1 MCYNYVLLITFH
13 IISDFSKNFEKKNVL
28 ARYNIHTF
36 RHKMKLVLD
45 KASKHVHLH
54 LYLPYYV
61 IKRQFCDVC
70 YFSCVYT
77 TRSNINK
84 NN

>member
-28 ARYNIHTF
+28 ARYKLH

-45 KASKHVHLH
+45 KASKHVLLH

-61 IKRQFCDVC
+61 IKR
-70 YFSCVYT
+70 
-77 TRSNINK
+77 
-84 NN
+84 